1 MGRGLHGV
9 GVVEVK
15 DLTRRTLLKGTAL
28 LALAGATRP
37 VLAAATDFD
46 SWLVELRTEAAGKG
60 ISQKTLDA
68 ALTGIAPIQKII
80 DLDRNQPE
88 FTQTFWRYMVPRITD
103 TRIAEGQVKL
113 AANQK
118 VLTRVEEDHGV
129 PAESLMAF
137 WGLETNY
144 GGYMGDF
151 KVVAALATLAWDER
165 RSAFFRTELLNAL
178 TIIDQGHITA
188 DGMIGSWA
196 GAMGHFQFLP
206 STFLNNALD
215 YDADGKKDIWTN
227 TSDAFASAAHFLQN
241 SGWVPGLPWGYEVI
255 MPRDFPWEESGAD
268 NRQPVKHWQALG
280 VRRTDG
286 GKLPFQE
293 KSGAVLLPA
302 GWQGPAFVVL
312 QNFYTTLRWN
322 NSHLYAISVGHLSD
336 RIAGKG
342 AFTAVQ
348 PVEEERLS
356 RDEIKAMQSYLN
368 ALGFDCGE
376 PDGKVG
382 PKTRG
387 ALRDFQKKYAFP
399 ADAFPTRAIIE
410 ALRLQAG

>member
-1 MGRGLHGV
+1 MELS
-9 GVVEVK
+9 
-15 DLTRRTLLKGTAL
+15 RRTLLTGGTL
-28 LALAGATRP
+28 LALSGAFGSLRHAR
-37 VLAAATDFD
+37 AAADADFD
-46 SWLVELRTEAAGKG
+46 AWLAELRAEAAAKG
-60 ISQKTLDA
+60 ISDKTLDA
-68 ALTGIAPIQKII
+68 ALTGLEPIQKVI

-88 FTQTFWRYMVPRITD
+88 FTQTFWRYMEPRITD
-103 TRIAEGQVKL
+103 VRIADGQVRL

-118 VLTRVEEDHGV
+118 VLDRVEGDHGV

-144 GGYMGDF
+144 GTYMGDYE
-151 KVVAALATLAWDER
+151 VIAALATLAWDER

-178 TIIDQGHITA
+178 TIVDQGHITA
-188 DGMIGSWA
+188 AGMIGSWA

-215 YDADGKKDIWTN
+215 YDGDGKKDIWTD
-227 TSDAFASAAHFLQN
+227 TSDAFASAAHFLEN
-241 SGWVPGLPWGYEVI
+241 SGWVPGLPWGYEVV
-255 MPRDFPWEESGAD
+255 MPADFPWEQSGAD
-268 NRQPVKHWQALG
+268 NRQPVARWQALG
-280 VRRTDG
+280 VRRPDG
-286 GKLPFQE
+286 GDLTLQD
-293 KSGAVLLPA
+293 KSGAILLPA

-312 QNFYTTLRWN
+312 QNFYTILRWN

-342 AFTAVQ
+342 PFKAAR

-356 RDEIKAMQSYLN
+356 REEIKTMQEYLN
-368 ALGFDCGE
+368 QLGFDTGT

-382 PKTRG
+382 PKTRA
-387 ALRDFQKKYAFP
+387 ALRAFQAKNGFP

-410 ALRLQAG
+410 AMRVQAG

>member
-1 MGRGLHGV
+1 MELS
-9 GVVEVK
+9 
-15 DLTRRTLLKGTAL
+15 RRTLLTGGTL
-28 LALAGATRP
+28 LALSGVFGSLRHAR
-37 VLAAATDFD
+37 AATDADFD
-46 SWLVELRTEAAGKG
+46 AWLVELRAEAAAKG

-68 ALTGIAPIQKII
+68 ALTGLQPIQKVI

-88 FTQTFWRYMVPRITD
+88 FTQTFWRYMEPRITD
-103 TRIAEGQVKL
+103 TRIADGQVRL

-118 VLTRVEEDHGV
+118 VLDQVEGDHGV

-144 GGYMGDF
+144 GTYMGDYE
-151 KVVAALATLAWDER
+151 VIAALATLAWDER

-178 TIIDQGHITA
+178 TIVEQGHITA
-188 DGMIGSWA
+188 AGMIGSWA

-215 YDADGKKDIWTN
+215 YDNDGKKDIWNN
-227 TSDAFASAAHFLQN
+227 TSDAFASAAHFLEN
-241 SGWVPGLPWGYEVI
+241 SGWVPGLPWGYEVV
-255 MPRDFPWEESGAD
+255 MPADFPWEQSGAD
-268 NRQPVKHWQALG
+268 NRQPVARWQALG
-280 VRRTDG
+280 VRRPDG
-286 GKLPFQE
+286 GDLTLQE
-293 KSGAVLLPA
+293 KSGAILLPA

-312 QNFYTTLRWN
+312 QNFYTILRWN

-342 AFTAVQ
+342 PFKAVK

-356 RDEIKAMQSYLN
+356 REEIKTMQEYLN
-368 ALGFDCGE
+368 KLGFDSGT

-382 PKTRG
+382 PKTRA
-387 ALRDFQKKYAFP
+387 ALRAFQAKNGFP
-399 ADAFPTRAIIE
+399 ADAYPTRAIIE
-410 ALRLQAG
+410 AMRVQAG

>member
-1 MGRGLHGV
+1 MELSRRRL
-9 GVVEVK
+9 
-15 DLTRRTLLKGTAL
+15 LTGGAL
-28 LALAGATRP
+28 LALSGAAGALRP
-37 VLAAATDFD
+37 ARAATDADFD
-46 SWLVELRTEAAGKG
+46 AWLVELRAEAAAKG
-60 ISQKTLDA
+60 ISQKTLDS
-68 ALTGIAPIQKII
+68 ALAGLQPIQKII

-88 FTQTFWRYMVPRITD
+88 FTQTFWRYMEPRITD

-118 VLTRVEEDHGV
+118 VLDKVEGDHGV

-151 KVVAALATLAWDER
+151 QVVAALATLAWDER

-178 TIIDQGHITA
+178 AIIEQGHISA
-188 DGMIGSWA
+188 AGMIGSWA

-215 YDADGKKDIWTN
+215 YDGDGKKDIWNN
-227 TSDAFASAAHFLQN
+227 TSDAFASAAHFLEN
-241 SGWVPGLPWGYEVI
+241 SGWVTGLPWGYEVV
-255 MPRDFPWEESGAD
+255 MPANFPWEQSGAD
-268 NRQPVKHWQALG
+268 NRQPVARWQALG

-286 GKLPFQE
+286 GDLTQQE
-293 KSGAVLLPA
+293 KSGAILLPA

-312 QNFYTTLRWN
+312 QNFYVILRWN

-342 AFTAVQ
+342 PFKAVK

-356 RDEIKAMQSYLN
+356 REEIKEMQEYLN
-368 ALGFDCGE
+368 KLGFDTGT

-382 PKTRG
+382 PKTRA
-387 ALRDFQKKYAFP
+387 ALRAFQAKNGFP
-399 ADAFPTRAIIE
+399 ADAYPTRAIIE
-410 ALRLQAG
+410 AMRVQAG